1 MAQIKFKPSN
11 ISAEAAKD
19 TKILVTARKHQV
31 AIRFGCASARCG
43 TCAVKVSD
51 ENAFSPMQPNESALL
66 KRMNLSTDGDVRLSC
81 QARST
86 GERDCEVDISF
97 QDTYSPD
104 DLDGDGSL

>member
-1 MAQIKFKPSN
+1 MSLIKFIPAN
-11 ISAEAAKD
+11 ITVDAAKD
-19 TKILVTARKHQV
+19 AKILVTARKGQV

-51 ENAFSPMQPNESALL
+51 ASAFLPMQANEEALL
-66 KRMNLSTDGDVRLSC
+66 KRMNLSTAGDVRLAC
-81 QARST
+81 QARVS
-86 GERDCEVDISF
+86 GSRDAAVDISF